1 MSDVF
6 GSSLLITL
14 VAIGVLFLVLVLL
27 AVVIG
32 WLTSIIKPSAEENE
46 SDDEQA
52 EETEPVAQETAGVG
66 EAVLDRNRVA
76 AIAVALARAEFESGF
91 AGPVVAER
99 EFNPWG
105 EYHRA
110 RLLNQSGRVRRF

>member
-14 VAIGVLFLVLVLL
+14 IAIGVLFLVLVLL
-27 AVVIG
+27 AVVIR
-32 WLTSIIKPSAEENE
+32 WLTSIIKPSVDEDE
-46 SDDEQA
+46 SDEEA
-52 EETEPVAQETAGVG
+52 AEEETEAQEATGAG

-76 AIAVALARAEFESGF
+76 AIAVALARAEFETGF